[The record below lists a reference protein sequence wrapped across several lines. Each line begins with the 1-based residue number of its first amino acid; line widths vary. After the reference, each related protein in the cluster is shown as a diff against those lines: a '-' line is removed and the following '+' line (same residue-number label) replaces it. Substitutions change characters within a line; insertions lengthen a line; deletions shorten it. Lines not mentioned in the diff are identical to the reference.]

1 VGLLPLGA
9 AVFLG
14 IMFYKSVQG
23 AASPERW
30 SLIGIIVLG
39 LVMMLSARFILR
51 SPFFHIRRE
60 SAAVK
65 DS

>member
-1 VGLLPLGA
+1 
-9 AVFLG
+9 
-14 IMFYKSVQG
+14 MFYKSVQD
-23 AASPERW
+23 AAQPQIW
-30 SLIGIIVLG
+30 SLIGIIGLG

-60 SAAVK
+60 AATK